1 MFIGESNDVLE
12 EYAKDGLRNF
22 GRSRFISGMWHSC
35 LLYIG
40 ITRIILLGDF
50 VAGIPLAIAGLAVF
64 LIHLKLDDVRKPTKK
79 EQREALGLLA
89 VAIIAIIFMVI
100 GIVLETNREIAA
112 KKADSVIEVQ
122 EKQ

>member
-1 MFIGESNDVLE
+1 MFIGESNSVLE
-12 EYAKDGLRNF
+12 EYAKDGLRSF

-40 ITRIILLGDF
+40 ITRIILSGDF
-50 VAGIPLAIAGLAVF
+50 VVGIPLAIAGLAVF
-64 LIHLKLDDVRKPTKK
+64 LIHLKLDDVRKVTKK
-79 EQREALGLLA
+79 EKREVLGLLF

-100 GIVLETNREIAA
+100 GGVLETNRENAA
-112 KKADSVIEVQ
+112 RKADSVIEVQ

>member
-22 GRSRFISGMWHSC
+22 GRSRFMSDMWHSC

-40 ITRIILLGDF
+40 VTRIILLGDF
-50 VAGIPLAIAGLAVF
+50 VAGIPLMIAGLAVF

-89 VAIIAIIFMVI
+89 VVIIAIIFMVI

-112 KKADSVIEVQ
+112 RKADSVIEVQ